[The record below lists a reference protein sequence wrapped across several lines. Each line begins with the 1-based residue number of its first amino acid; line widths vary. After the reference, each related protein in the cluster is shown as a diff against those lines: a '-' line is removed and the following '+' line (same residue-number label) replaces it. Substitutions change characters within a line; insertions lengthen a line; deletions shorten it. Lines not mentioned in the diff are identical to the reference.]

1 MNKTALI
8 TGGSSGIG
16 YACVTKFLDSGYNV
30 IATGRNQDKLK
41 KLELELGGKYTGQLQ
56 VVSCDSSNE
65 QDVIQLFQS
74 IDTLDVLINNA
85 GIYWQNDYCESSLK
99 QIQEMFSANV
109 FGAFLITKEALKIMN
124 KQDSSSS
131 IINISSSLGNKP
143 APQTSFYSASK
154 AALQS
159 LTQSIALEYAP
170 KVRANAILPGVIKTP
185 IHEKNKSQQ
194 ELDEFYQAMAD
205 FHPLKT
211 LGEPT
216 AVAELCLQLTKSEMS
231 FMTGSSILFDGGIS
245 LVC

>member
-1 MNKTALI
+1 MKKIALI

-16 YACVTKFLDSGYNV
+16 YACVSKFLENGYKV
-30 IATGRNQDKLK
+30 IATGRNQGKLD
-41 KLELELGGKYTGQLQ
+41 QLTIDLDTKFPEQ
-56 VVSCDSSNE
+56 LKVVQCDSSNE
-65 QDVIQLFQS
+65 QQVKELFQE
-74 IDTLDVLINNA
+74 IPKLDVLINNA
-85 GIYWQNDYCESSLK
+85 GIYWQNSFCESNLE
-99 QIQEMFSANV
+99 QLQEMFSTNV
-109 FGAFLITKEALKIMN
+109 FGVFLITKEALKIMT
-124 KQDSSSS
+124 QQEGISS

-159 LTQSIALEYAP
+159 LTQSIAMEYAP

-185 IHEKNKSQQ
+185 IHEKNKTQK

-205 FHPLKT
+205 FHPLKS
-211 LGEPT
+211 LGDPT
-216 AVAELCLQLTKSEMS
+216 SVADLCFQLTRDEMS